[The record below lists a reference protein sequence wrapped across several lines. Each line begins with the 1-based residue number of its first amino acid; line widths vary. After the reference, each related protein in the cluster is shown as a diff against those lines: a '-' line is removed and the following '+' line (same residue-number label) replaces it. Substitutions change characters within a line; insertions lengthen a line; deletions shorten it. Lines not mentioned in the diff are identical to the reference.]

1 MFIIDTVYVC
11 PLKRAKTLNLFVPNI
26 LLSPTMQA
34 SRVCRAVVNTAQ
46 IFKRAQNGLFHGK
59 MIQFGNN
66 VPHSKHKTRR
76 NWLPNIQTKH
86 FDSEL
91 LGRERMRFKVT
102 TRALRTIK
110 KYGSLDNYLLGVRTK
125 FLGEQGMR
133 VRLLLRNE
141 LRRREDEA
149 IFAEAVRASRSV
161 GWTKVSSTRLPKFG
175 MRPGYDGC
183 GV

>member
-1 MFIIDTVYVC
+1 
-11 PLKRAKTLNLFVPNI
+11 
-26 LLSPTMQA
+26 
-34 SRVCRAVVNTAQ
+34 
-46 IFKRAQNGLFHGK
+46 
-59 MIQFGNN
+59 
-66 VPHSKHKTRR
+66 
-76 NWLPNIQTKH
+76 
-86 FDSEL
+86 
-91 LGRERMRFKVT
+91 MRFKVT

-161 GWTKVSSTRLPKFG
+161 GWTKVSNTRLPKFG

>member
-1 MFIIDTVYVC
+1 M
-11 PLKRAKTLNLFVPNI
+11 PKLFVSNF
-26 LLSPTMQA
+26 LLSTTCVDEMQA
-34 SRVCRAVVNTAQ
+34 SRICRAAVDTAQ

-59 MIQFGNN
+59 IIQFGNN

-102 TRALRTIK
+102 TRALKTIK
-110 KYGSLDNYLLGVRTK
+110 KYGGLDKYLLGVRTK
-125 FLGEQGMR
+125 LLGEQGMR
-133 VRLLLRNE
+133 VRLLLQNE

-149 IFAEAVRASRSV
+149 IFAEAVMASRSV
-161 GWTKVSSTRLPKFG
+161 GWTKVSTRLRIRDEMQG
-175 MRPGYDGC
+175 G
-183 GV
+183 

>member
-1 MFIIDTVYVC
+1 M
-11 PLKRAKTLNLFVPNI
+11 KRANTLNLFGSNL
-26 LLSPTMQA
+26 LLSPTCLNEMQA
-34 SRVCRAVVNTAQ
+34 SRICRAAVDTAQ

-59 MIQFGNN
+59 IIQFGNN

-110 KYGSLDNYLLGVRTK
+110 KHGGLDNYLLGVRTK

-149 IFAEAVRASRSV
+149 IFAEAVRAQRSL
-161 GWTKVSSTRLPKFG
+161 GWTKVSTRL
-175 MRPGYDGC
+175 
-183 GV
+183 

>member
-1 MFIIDTVYVC
+1 MIAYRIDTVYLC
-11 PLKRAKTLNLFVPNI
+11 PTKHANVPYLFVPNL
-26 LLSPTMQA
+26 LLSSTCSDEMQA
-34 SRVCRAVVNTAQ
+34 SRICRAAVDTSQ

-66 VPHSKHKTRR
+66 VPHSKQKTRR

-102 TRALRTIK
+102 TRALKTIK
-110 KYGSLDNYLLGVRTK
+110 KYGGLDNYLLGVRTK

-141 LRRREDEA
+141 LRRREDKA
-149 IFAEAVRASRSV
+149 IFAEAVRAPRSL
-161 GWTKVSSTRLPKFG
+161 GWTKVSYEFDTR
-175 MRPGYDGC
+175 
-183 GV
+183 

>member
-1 MFIIDTVYVC
+1 
-11 PLKRAKTLNLFVPNI
+11 
-26 LLSPTMQA
+26 
-34 SRVCRAVVNTAQ
+34 
-46 IFKRAQNGLFHGK
+46 

-66 VPHSKHKTRR
+66 VPHSKQKTRR

-102 TRALRTIK
+102 TRALKTIK
-110 KYGSLDNYLLGVRTK
+110 KYGGLDNYLLGVRTK

-141 LRRREDEA
+141 LRRREDKT
-149 IFAEAVRASRSV
+149 IFAEAVRAPRSL
-161 GWTKVSSTRLPKFG
+161 GWTKVSYEFE
-175 MRPGYDGC
+175 MR
-183 GV
+183 